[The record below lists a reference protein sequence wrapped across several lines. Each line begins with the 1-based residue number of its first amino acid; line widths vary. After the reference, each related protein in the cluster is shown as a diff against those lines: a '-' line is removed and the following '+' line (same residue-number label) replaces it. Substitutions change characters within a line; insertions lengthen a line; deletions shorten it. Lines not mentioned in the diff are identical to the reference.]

1 MHQVFSLA
9 LRVFLTISPNLFF
22 MSPRLSLFGPSTK
35 IDFGSKSEI
44 FPKTPT
50 RVFRMV
56 KSGIEPTSNMFLHRF
71 TTLDPLMLTL
81 CLCSPCILDVYIV
94 FENPVVNKFI
104 RFRCWYSR
112 SSQKKGRVV
121 TNLRFE
127 P

>member
-9 LRVFLTISPNLFF
+9 LRFFLTISPNLFF
-22 MSPRLSLFGPSTK
+22 MSPRLSLFGPSTNN
-35 IDFGSKSEI
+35 DCGSISEV

-50 RVFRMV
+50 RMFIMT
-56 KSGIEPTSNMFLHRF
+56 KPGIEPTSNMFSNQIK
-71 TTLDPLMLTL
+71 TLDPLMLTS
-81 CLCSPCILDVYIV
+81 CLCSSCILDVYIV